1 MSHTRGLACDT
12 HTHWHVKHTHTW
24 THTHAM
30 WSTAVYSQVGDGS
43 HILFWR
49 DRWLH
54 GPSIADLAPRLAA
67 HDPKRRANKWT
78 VLEALMDQKWISY
91 VQGALSVDVIVEF
104 LELWDIISEVE
115 LQPGVEDSHI
125 WRFSLCG
132 QYTAKSAYDR
142 FFSEGN
148 KIWTIWEDLENL
160 GTRQMPLLF
169 VASRT

>member
-1 MSHTRGLACDT
+1 MSHTRGLACET
-12 HTHWHVKHTHTW
+12 HTHWHVKHL
-24 THTHAM
+24 
-30 WSTAVYSQVGDGS
+30 G
-43 HILFWR
+43 
-49 DRWLH
+49 
-54 GPSIADLAPRLAA
+54 A

-142 FFSEGN
+142 FFQGAIKLN
-148 KIWTIWEDLENL
+148 HMRGFGKL
-160 GTRQMPLLF
+160 GHQANA
-169 VASRT
+169 ASFCG